1 MPDIDFK
8 RYKPFLIYVIGFI
21 SFVILIYLSIP
32 SFFNYTKHKDEL
44 ERKIFENFS
53 LKTSIQGK
61 IKYKFLPYPSLEIE
75 EVNLKGS
82 ENNKFFLG
90 SIDKVILKIPF
101 KHLVSIKKINFSNLE
116 IKKAKIRIDLD
127 QFEYYKNFFYENFKS
142 KPIKFSNSQINFYDK
157 DKHIASIDEAYLNYL
172 NDITVEKTVLKGNFL
187 GDRIVVKLQNRK
199 NRDLNKTLSIK
210 LRNLGLSSV
219 INLSGNK
226 NLDDQLL
233 GNFKLNFKDH
243 AVISNFIYKNKS
255 IEINGGKVKNNFFN
269 GKIYG
274 IVNFYPFFDFNL
286 NLDIRVLNFINIY
299 KKLSDLNEES
309 KSDFF
314 SINRKINGILNLN
327 IDKINST
334 TNLINSIESELEFI
348 NGNIFFHKFL
358 LNLYKIG
365 ASDITGNLVND
376 GKNANFNFKQN
387 IYIDNLKYFYRKFDI
402 PKKEYINPQ
411 NLFVSGRI
419 NLKSMNIH
427 IDEIDFE
434 KKVEKEEINFI
445 EENFNL
451 ILLDEGYKTF
461 FDFIKLKEF
470 VNLVLTK

>member
-1 MPDIDFK
+1 
-8 RYKPFLIYVIGFI
+8 
-21 SFVILIYLSIP
+21 
-32 SFFNYTKHKDEL
+32 
-44 ERKIFENFS
+44 
-53 LKTSIQGK
+53 
-61 IKYKFLPYPSLEIE
+61 
-75 EVNLKGS
+75 
-82 ENNKFFLG
+82 
-90 SIDKVILKIPF
+90 IDKVILKIPF

-299 KKLSDLNEES
+299 KKLSDLNEE
-309 KSDFF
+309 
-314 SINRKINGILNLN
+314 
-327 IDKINST
+327 
-334 TNLINSIESELEFI
+334 
-348 NGNIFFHKFL
+348 
-358 LNLYKIG
+358 
-365 ASDITGNLVND
+365 
-376 GKNANFNFKQN
+376 
-387 IYIDNLKYFYRKFDI
+387 
-402 PKKEYINPQ
+402 
-411 NLFVSGRI
+411 
-419 NLKSMNIH
+419 
-427 IDEIDFE
+427 
-434 KKVEKEEINFI
+434 
-445 EENFNL
+445 
-451 ILLDEGYKTF
+451 
-461 FDFIKLKEF
+461 
-470 VNLVLTK
+470 